1 MDRRL
6 GRLRAFVAPDAV
18 VHPAVG
24 MVRIGELPA
33 FRALRRIVLPVSGQ
47 LIGYAVRA
55 IRRPRFVRKLAIV
68 HAPAAHAAHSAAGH
82 PAGGRGG
89 VGEGRAVLEIVERAQ
104 HQRGLRVH
112 IIQTAKQRNNG
123 TSHPKNPG

>member
-24 MVRIGELPA
+24 MVRIGELTA

-55 IRRPRFVRKLAIV
+55 IRRPHSVRKLAIV
-68 HAPAAHAAHSAAGH
+68 HAPAAHAAAIH
-82 PAGGRGG
+82 PAGRRGG